1 MSEKISFKQ
10 AENEQMYHWH
20 DPAPPTQ
27 THSPDIHSSFYRCY
41 KEYLP
46 TMEYLIY
53 IYVVSLKCGML
64 VNLFTDKIAT
74 VTRLDSNGVVLRTWD
89 RVWQV

>member
-1 MSEKISFKQ
+1 
-10 AENEQMYHWH
+10 
-20 DPAPPTQ
+20 
-27 THSPDIHSSFYRCY
+27 
-41 KEYLP
+41 
-46 TMEYLIY
+46 MEYLIY